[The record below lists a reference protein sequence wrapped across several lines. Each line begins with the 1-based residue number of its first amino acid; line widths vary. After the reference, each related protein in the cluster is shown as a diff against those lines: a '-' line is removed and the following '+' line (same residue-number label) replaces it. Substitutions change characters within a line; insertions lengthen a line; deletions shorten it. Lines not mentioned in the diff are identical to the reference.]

1 VFNQKKAEA
10 LPPFCEVGT
19 DYLIKLKKDVKRKKK
34 EVL

>member
-10 LPPFCEVGT
+10 LPPLCEVET
-19 DYLIKLKKDVKRKKK
+19 DYLIKLKKDVKEKEK

>member
-10 LPPFCEVGT
+10 LSPLCKIKT

-34 EVL
+34 KIL

>member
-10 LPPFCEVGT
+10 LPPFYRVGT
-19 DYLIKLKKDVKRKKK
+19 DYLIKLKKDVKKKKK

>member
-10 LPPFCEVGT
+10 LPLFCGIRT
-19 DYLIKLKKDVKRKKK
+19 DYLIKLEKDTKEKKK